1 MSKNLSPVAVV
12 IGALR
17 VNKIR
22 NVSFFWLEYISQTV
36 SYQGQTNQ
44 LQDSANFDTTS
55 LFHLPGL
62 NQIGML

>member
-1 MSKNLSPVAVV
+1 MSKNLSSVAVM

-17 VNKIR
+17 VKKIR
-22 NVSFFWLEYISQTV
+22 NVSFFWLEFTSQTV
-36 SYQGQTNQ
+36 SYQWKTNQ
-44 LQDSANFDTTS
+44 LQDCVNFDTTS

>member
-1 MSKNLSPVAVV
+1 MSKNLLSAAVV

-17 VNKIR
+17 VKKIR
-22 NVSFFWLEYISQTV
+22 NVSFFWLEFISQTV

-44 LQDSANFDTTS
+44 LQDGANFDKTS